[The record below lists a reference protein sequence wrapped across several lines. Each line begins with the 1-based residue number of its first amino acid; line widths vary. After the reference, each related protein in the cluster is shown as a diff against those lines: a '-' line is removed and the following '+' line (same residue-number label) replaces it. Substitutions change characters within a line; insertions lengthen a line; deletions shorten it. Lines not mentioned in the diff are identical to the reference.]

1 MRFTLST
8 ISALAFALPLADL
21 PFASA
26 AHSNGLVGAN
36 ALRRHHARM
45 ANGHV
50 NVERAEIPRNA
61 VLAKKMAQKK
71 STSYKIKKRGDGSV
85 CKVRE
90 SSRNSTTSAV
100 SSTAASSTAASSAAT
115 SGASSVASSAASS
128 VWSSVLPTTTDATS
142 TAIGDSWAV
151 VPTSS
156 AQVSSAAVSSSQ
168 AAATSISIESPT
180 STSAA
185 AAQTSSSS
193 NSGSSYSGSYTHLIP
208 NGKKAGIS
216 AGDSF
221 DHFKDYI
228 GWWYDWTADPQGHSA
243 SGVTAMNM
251 IWGAGSADGQDAQ
264 RLQAFKSLSYTPAY
278 IIGYEEPDCEAG
290 SGSAGFDVGTGI
302 SLWNEL
308 VGPKKAQGS
317 VLVAPSMCKQAAESG
332 WLGPFMDG
340 VAVKPDIIN
349 LHINKNSKDGINMV
363 LDHYWNTYK
372 LPMMVTEFACVNDVN
387 GFTACENQSEID
399 SFIHTIVDILEND
412 SRVVGYAFS
421 SGIGLGGTW
430 KLMASS
436 SGLSATGQSYLDAIS
451 KFH

>member
-1 MRFTLST
+1 MKFTLST

-85 CKVRE
+85 CKVRGPT
-90 SSRNSTTSAV
+90 RNSTTSAV
-100 SSTAASSTAASSAAT
+100 SSTAASSTGTASSAAT

-156 AQVSSAAVSSSQ
+156 AQASSAAVSSSQ

-317 VLVAPSMCKQAAESG
+317 VLVAPSMC
-332 WLGPFMDG
+332 
-340 VAVKPDIIN
+340 
-349 LHINKNSKDGINMV
+349 SK
-363 LDHYWNTYK
+363 
-372 LPMMVTEFACVNDVN
+372 
-387 GFTACENQSEID
+387 
-399 SFIHTIVDILEND
+399 
-412 SRVVGYAFS
+412 
-421 SGIGLGGTW
+421 
-430 KLMASS
+430 
-436 SGLSATGQSYLDAIS
+436 
-451 KFH
+451 